1 MLRVGPP
8 QGGPPAG
15 ANACPSRGELAGPG
29 GSARLP
35 HAPSGDR
42 TRRPR
47 TASLLG
53 APPGRGRDPII
64 LAAMTLNLNPAL
76 FVFRNRVNR

>member
-15 ANACPSRGELAGPG
+15 AKACLSRGELDGPG
-29 GSARLP
+29 DSARLL

-42 TRRPR
+42 NRLPR
-47 TASLLG
+47 TARLLG
-53 APPGRGRDPII
+53 APPGSGVEIR
-64 LAAMTLNLNPAL
+64 LS
-76 FVFRNRVNR
+76 